1 MAQKVS
7 EIKAEDIANY
17 IRLDEV
23 SEDDTK
29 TLNDL
34 IAISKSFIEH
44 YTGHTEKELDD
55 YPDFA
60 IVVYILCQDMWD
72 NRTLYVDN
80 SYLNK
85 VVETILGLHSVNL
98 L

>member
-7 EIKAEDIANY
+7 DITAGDIANY

-34 IAISKSFIEH
+34 IAISKAFIEN

-72 NRTLYVDN
+72 NRTMYAD
-80 SYLNK
+80 SKDLNNT
-85 VVETILGLHSVNL
+85 VQSILAMHSVNL

>member
-7 EIKAEDIANY
+7 EITAADIANY

-34 IAISKSFIEH
+34 IAIS
-44 YTGHTEKELDD
+44 
-55 YPDFA
+55 
-60 IVVYILCQDMWD
+60 
-72 NRTLYVDN
+72 
-80 SYLNK
+80 
-85 VVETILGLHSVNL
+85 
-98 L
+98 